1 MYESQCHIGL
11 YGSQKSGIDI
21 PIPMELRTYPIDID
35 VLSHWISL
43 PIRFTLLFKVPYF
56 VTKYYFFN
64 GFACR
69 IVYVKILIH

>member
-43 PIRFTLLFKVPYF
+43 PIRFT
-56 VTKYYFFN
+56 
-64 GFACR
+64 
-69 IVYVKILIH
+69 